1 MLSTKDIVL
10 SALFAAIVA
19 ALGLLPP
26 IPLGFLPV
34 PITAQ
39 TLGVMLAGALLGP
52 KRAAVALGVFVLLVA
67 AGLPL
72 LAGGRGG
79 IGIFLGPTGGFVL
92 AFPLAAAAVGYLTER
107 FDGAG
112 RPLVLFAACVLG
124 GIGVVYAVGIPWL
137 ALVGGMDLMKAAAG
151 SMAFVPGDLIKAGV
165 AAFVAAG
172 VRRAHPTL
180 LARG

>member
-79 IGIFLGPTGGFVL
+79 IGVFLGPTGGFVL
-92 AFPLAAAAVGYLTER
+92 AFPLAAAAVGFLTER

-112 RPLVLFAACVLG
+112 RPLVLFAACLLG
-124 GIGVVYAVGIPWL
+124 GIGVVYAIGIPWL
-137 ALVGGMDLMKAAAG
+137 ALVGGVDPMKAATG
-151 SMAFVPGDLIKAGV
+151 SMAFVPGDVIKAGV